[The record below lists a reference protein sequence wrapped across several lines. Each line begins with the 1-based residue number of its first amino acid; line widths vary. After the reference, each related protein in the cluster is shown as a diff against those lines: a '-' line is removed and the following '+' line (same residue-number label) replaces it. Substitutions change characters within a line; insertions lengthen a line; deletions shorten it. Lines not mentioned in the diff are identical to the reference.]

1 MSRQALKRISMVD
14 MNMCDKMD
22 LESLGIHLHF
32 DEQDIMKAT
41 AMIIGPQGTPYEDG
55 MLFFRIRFPQD
66 YPFSPPKVSY
76 VSTSRIRIHPNLY
89 VGKSSTN
96 YEGKVCLSSLN
107 TWSGPKWT
115 SAMNIAS
122 ILITLQSILDEN
134 PLRNEPGYEEAGLPT
149 KNGSATKLLNHTYNL
164 IVQHDTF
171 KNLILKNSQE
181 ALSEDTE
188 CFRSAIQQHIAQRLP
203 DILKNGQRMNKAC
216 PKPYVA
222 SVGTYHLNERL
233 DFPIVY
239 QKLRSLSH
247 GEI

>member
-1 MSRQALKRISMVD
+1 MSRQAIKRIAILD
-14 MNMCDKMD
+14 MKMCDKMD
-22 LESLGIHLHF
+22 LGSHGIHVHF
-32 DEQDIMKAT
+32 DEQDITKAT

-76 VSTSRIRIHPNLY
+76 VSTSRLRIHPNLY
-89 VGKSSTN
+89 VGKPSTN

-115 SAMNIAS
+115 SAMNIGS

-149 KNGSATKLLNHTYNL
+149 KNGSATKILNKTYNL

-171 KNLILKNSQE
+171 RNLILKNSRE

-188 CFRSAIQQHIAQRLP
+188 CFREAIQQHMALRLP
-203 DILKNGQRMNKAC
+203 YILKNGQRMAEAY

-233 DFPIVY
+233 DFPKVT
-239 QKLRSLSH
+239 QELRGMS
-247 GEI
+247 